1 MCIKKLFLILSVS
14 GGCLITGLSY
24 SQERVGNN
32 ISGIVKDKGDG
43 GVVQGARITLT
54 DPGTG
59 KIFSYGFSDYTG
71 AFSVSVKNVA
81 APWRVEV
88 SSIGYKSKQIV
99 LERVPESPLIVE
111 IEGSDVVLNEVKI
124 TAPKVTLKGDTL
136 NFTAPGFMKEG
147 DRSVEEML
155 KRIPGVEIT
164 EGGQIL
170 YNNNPINAFYID
182 GKNMLDGKYSIA
194 TKNLPP
200 DIVSMVQI
208 FENHQPVKAL
218 KRFSPTDNAAIN
230 LKLKPEA
237 KARWV
242 TTGDVA
248 AGYPGPMFDSKALL
262 FRFGS
267 TLQTMNVI
275 KGNNRGKSIGSD
287 TKTQL
292 LGASAQTQ
300 LLSVDDLNLVNVTGV
315 TEPPLGEERTLFNTS
330 GYISANAIFNVSEST
345 EATFKVGYSYEKKG
359 REQQEWT
366 DYYLPGGVINRLGE
380 ESLFSGLTERPE
392 FDFVI
397 KSNSEGYFLQN
408 RLNFR
413 GRVDSRSADVTG
425 TNELYSNAYTK
436 QFDLSEAITWIK
448 PYERSLLKISS
459 NSQIT
464 ESPQN
469 LDVTG
474 PSQGSGLVQEA
485 SFRQIVSENKISYII
500 RRGAVTAE
508 AGTGANFRF
517 QKLNL
522 YEKMVSELFIAG
534 RIGYERERLKFNVH
548 LPVKLRN
555 SELSVEPEIAVRFRF
570 SPYWEGSAGYTRSVK
585 PAGAL
590 NMYDRPFMVNYRY
603 RYTGYDSLWMNRDNT
618 VFIRGIYNNP
628 LKLINISATL
638 SYSSLNKDVT
648 QSSYI
653 GDSFHSVIELPEKS
667 SGNVKMA
674 TLSFAKSFFDTPL
687 LLDLRIQYL
696 SSSSELIQQGVPV
709 NVIFSRIT
717 VTPKAE
723 IAVGKYLDLE
733 GVFPFSRYERE
744 SISGIGGGTS
754 FTSANPQLNI
764 TFRMTE
770 KVTVMLNNTV
780 YINEIS
786 KGDFGYFPFSD
797 FKARIKRGR
806 GEFFAEFTNL
816 FNNRTFKQKIVS
828 DLFTSERIFRL
839 RPVGFIAGYSFT
851 F

>member
-1 MCIKKLFLILSVS
+1 MCIKKLLFILSFS
-14 GGCLITGLSY
+14 GGSLFPALSF
-24 SQERVGNN
+24 SQERVDNI
-32 ISGIVKDKGDG
+32 ISGIIKDKEHGN
-43 GVVQGARITLT
+43 VVQGARITLT
-54 DPGTG
+54 DPVTG

-71 AFSVSVKNVA
+71 AFSVNAKNVK
-81 APWRVEV
+81 APWRLEA
-88 SSIGYKSKQIV
+88 SSIGYKSKQMV
-99 LERVPESPLIVE
+99 LERVPEKSLIIE
-111 IEGSDVVLNEVKI
+111 IESSDVVLNEVKI
-124 TAPKVTLKGDTL
+124 TAPKVTIKGDTL

-170 YNNNPINAFYID
+170 YNNNPINALYID

-242 TTGDVA
+242 TTGDIA

-267 TLQTMNVI
+267 ALQTMNVI

-287 TKTQL
+287 TKSQL

-300 LLSVDDLNLVNVTGV
+300 LLSLEDLNLVNVTGV
-315 TEPPLGEERTLFNTS
+315 TEPPLGEERSLFNTS
-330 GYISANAIFNVSEST
+330 GYISANAIFNMSETT
-345 EATFKVGYSYEKKG
+345 EATLKVGYSYEKKE

-366 DYYLPGGVINRLGE
+366 DYYLPEGVINRLGE

-413 GRVDSRSADVTG
+413 GRIDSRKADLSG
-425 TNELYSNAYTK
+425 TNELYSNAYVK
-436 QFDLSEAITWIK
+436 QFDLSEAVTWIK

-464 ESPQN
+464 ESPQRLAVSDN
-469 LDVTG
+469 SDG
-474 PSQGSGLVQEA
+474 NDMVQEA
-485 SFRQIVSENKISYII
+485 NFRQIVSDNKISYII

-508 AGTGANFRF
+508 TGAGANFRF
-517 QKLNL
+517 QKLNH
-522 YEKMVSELFIAG
+522 YEKMVTELYIAG
-534 RIGYERERLKFNVH
+534 RAGYERERLKFNVNIP
-548 LPVKLRN
+548 LKLRN
-555 SELSVEPEIAVRFRF
+555 SELSIEPEIGLRYRF
-570 SPYWEGSAGYTRSVK
+570 SPYWEGSAGYNRNVK
-585 PAGAL
+585 AAGVL
-590 NMYDRPFMVNYRY
+590 NMYNSPFMVNYRY
-603 RYTGYDSLWMNRDNT
+603 FYTGYDSLWLSRDNT

-638 SYSSLNKDVT
+638 SCSRLNRDVT
-648 QSSYI
+648 QSSYLF
-653 GDSFHSVIELPEKS
+653 DSSLSVFELSEKS
-667 SGNVKMA
+667 TGNLLMA
-674 TLSFAKSFFDTPL
+674 TLNFAKSFFNTPL
-687 LLDLRIQYL
+687 LLDLKIQYL
-696 SSSSELIQQGVPV
+696 RSLSAMVQQGVAA
-709 NVIFSRIT
+709 NVIFSRIS

-723 IAVGKYLDLE
+723 LSLGKYLDLE
-733 GVFPFSRYERE
+733 GMVPFSRYVRE
-744 SISGIGGGTS
+744 KVAGIGAGTS
-754 FTSANPQLNI
+754 FTTANPQLNV

-770 KVTVMLNNTV
+770 KVTVMLNNSV

-786 KGDFGYFPFSD
+786 KGDFDYFPFCD
-797 FKARIKRGR
+797 FKARIKRGS
-806 GEFFAEFTNL
+806 GEFYAEFTNL
-816 FNNRTFKQKIVS
+816 FNNKSFKQKIVS
-828 DLFTSERIFRL
+828 DLFISERVFRL

>member
-1 MCIKKLFLILSVS
+1 MRIKKLILIISFS
-14 GGCLITGLSY
+14 GGSLFTGLSY
-24 SQERVGNN
+24 SQERVGDY
-32 ISGIVKDKGDG
+32 ITGIVKDKGDG
-43 GVVQGARITLT
+43 SAVQSARITLS
-54 DPGTG
+54 DPATG

-71 AFSVSVKNVA
+71 AFSVSAKNVKP
-81 APWRVEV
+81 PWRVEL
-88 SSIGYKSKQIV
+88 SSIGYKSKQMV
-99 LERVPESPLIVE
+99 LERVPESPLVVE
-111 IEGSDVVLNEVKI
+111 IESSDVILNEVKI

-287 TKTQL
+287 TKSQL

-300 LLSVDDLNLVNVTGV
+300 LLSVEDLNLVNVTGV
-315 TEPPLGEERTLFNTS
+315 TEPPLGEERSLFNTS
-330 GYISANAIFNVSEST
+330 GYISANAIFNLSEST
-345 EATFKVGYSYEKKG
+345 EATFKVGYSYEKKS

-366 DYYLPGGVINRLGE
+366 DYYLPEGVISRLGE
-380 ESLFSGLTERPE
+380 ESLYSGLTERPE
-392 FDFVI
+392 FDFVL

-413 GRVDSRSADVTG
+413 GRIDRRNTDITG
-425 TNELYSNAYTK
+425 TNVLFSNADIK

-464 ESPQN
+464 ESPQR
-469 LDVTG
+469 LEVSE
-474 PSQGSGLVQEA
+474 PSQGYDLVQEA
-485 SFRQIVSENKISYII
+485 SYRQIESENKILYII
-500 RRGAVTAE
+500 RRGAVTYE
-508 AGTGANFRF
+508 TGTGANFRF

-522 YEKMVSELFIAG
+522 YEKMVSELFISG
-534 RIGYERERLKFNVH
+534 RVGYERERFKFNVH
-548 LPVKLRN
+548 IPVKLRN
-555 SELSVEPEIAVRFRF
+555 SGLSVEPEIGVRYRF
-570 SPYWEGSAGYTRSVK
+570 SPYWEGSAGYNRSVRA
-585 PAGAL
+585 AGVL
-590 NMYDRPFMVNYRY
+590 NMYNTPFMVNYRNL
-603 RYTGYDSLWMNRDNT
+603 YTGYDSLWLSRDNT
-618 VFIRGIYNNP
+618 VFVRGIYNNP
-628 LKLINISATL
+628 LKLINVSATL
-638 SYSSLNKDVT
+638 SYSALNKDVT

-653 GDSFHSVIELPEKS
+653 SNSFLSVFELSEKS
-667 SGNVKMA
+667 SGDVKIA
-674 TLSFAKSFFDTPL
+674 TLSFAKSFFETPL

-696 SSSSELIQQGVPV
+696 RSVSALIQQGVPV
-709 NVIFSRIT
+709 CVIFSRIS

-723 IAVGKYLDLE
+723 ISIGKYLDLE
-733 GVFPFSRYERE
+733 GMIPVSRYVRE
-744 SISGIGGGTS
+744 SVSGIGGGTS
-754 FTSANPQLNI
+754 FSSANPQLNI
-764 TFRMTE
+764 TFRITE

-786 KGDFGYFPFSD
+786 KGDFDYFPFSD
-797 FKARIKRGR
+797 LKARIKRGS
-806 GEFFAEFTNL
+806 GEFFTEFTNL
-816 FNNRTFKQKIVS
+816 FNNRSFKQKIVS
-828 DLFTSERIFRL
+828 DLFTSERTFRL